1 MRRQDNE
8 MRETAKHSPGPTIV
22 VRRYRT
28 IFQLRGLALCAAA
41 TGLLAI
47 PGLTGRAWAQDVPT
61 PVVTSA
67 PAVAQQ
73 LPYGQGPQPRQEP
86 DERTP
91 TQKAA
96 ENYDAPGVRVGS
108 FLLFPELEL
117 EEAFNDNIYATSN
130 ATGKTGS
137 FIQVFKPSVKL
148 NSDWSTHMLNFYA
161 NGNFALYTADS
172 SQNYQDFSVGA
183 DGRYDIERESNAFG
197 GVSYSRN
204 HEALGTPNNING
216 QAQPNVYYL
225 LAANAGYT
233 KQFDRI
239 KTRLD
244 GSINNYNYL
253 NNANGTNNGVIL
265 NSDRNRTEFREAARV
280 GYEFIPGYEVWTR
293 GSLNQRQYQNV
304 PDSGGFYRNS
314 SGFDIVGGFALDLGG
329 ITSLEFFGGYLQQ
342 NYVDTRF
349 VQISTPTFGLAGYWN
364 PYRPLWIKPYIKRTV
379 DDTSQSNDSA
389 YVNTSGGLDVNYNMR
404 PNIRLDGHAEYMVA
418 DYQAISNTPG
428 ARYDQYYTFRVGLLY
443 LPTPNF
449 FVGPTYQ
456 FVHRTSNVFNN
467 DYDQNMILL
476 RLGARL

>member
-1 MRRQDNE
+1 MRRQDHE
-8 MRETAKHSPGPTIV
+8 MQKTAKRSPQPTV
-22 VRRYRT
+22 EARLHRT
-28 IFQLRGLALCAAA
+28 ILQLRSLALFFAVAS
-41 TGLLAI
+41 
-47 PGLTGRAWAQDVPT
+47 LTSPAWAQDASTPT
-61 PVVTSA
+61 VVTAAPVVA
-67 PAVAQQ
+67 Q

-86 DERTP
+86 DNRTP
-91 TQKAA
+91 TQRAA

-108 FLLFPELEL
+108 FLLFPELEAD
-117 EEAFNDNIYATSN
+117 ETFNDNIYAASN
-130 ATGKTGS
+130 STGKTAS
-137 FIQVFKPSVKL
+137 FIQGIKPSFKL

-161 NGNFALYTADS
+161 NAAFGIYSADA
-172 SQNYQDFSVGA
+172 SQNYQDFSVGT
-183 DGRYDIERESNAFG
+183 DGRYDIQKDWNTYG
-197 GVSYSRN
+197 GVSYSRK
-204 HEALGTPNNING
+204 HEELGTPNTATG
-216 QAQPNVYYL
+216 QFQPNVYYQL
-225 LAANAGYT
+225 SGNVGYT
-233 KQFDRI
+233 QRFGLF

-244 GSINNYNYL
+244 ATVDNYNYL
-253 NNANGTNNGVIL
+253 NNNSGPNNGVIF
-265 NSDRNRTEFREAARV
+265 NSDRNRTEIREAARF
-280 GYEFIPGYEVWTR
+280 GYEFIPGYEIWTR

-349 VQISTPTFGLAGYWN
+349 VQISKPTFGLAGYWN

-379 DDTSQSNDSA
+379 SDTAQSNDSA
-389 YVNTSGGLDVNYNMR
+389 YLDTSGGLDVNYSMR
-404 PNIRLDGHAEYMVA
+404 PNIRLDGHADYTVA

-449 FVGPTYQ
+449 YVGPTYQ
-456 FVHRTSNVFNN
+456 FVHRTSSTFNN